1 MSVFDSK
8 INFRNNQDEGV
19 IEKVQ
24 EEVDFA
30 QKMRNAVDVQ
40 LIDTNLY
47 MSKELWLPWGS
58 RGAFGGQIVAQAL
71 RAAWDTVEED
81 FAVHSLH
88 AYFILACSV
97 EIPVIYN
104 VQRVRDGRSLATRI
118 VKATQRGKAIFV
130 ASCSFVKPDDS
141 ISLSH
146 QTTMPE
152 TVDPDTLPSD
162 IEVLQNTLAITESI
176 PEEVKKRAQKK
187 LEDDLPIDSRAVLTL
202 SPQQVITGSVEPNTH
217 SRRWFKTRGLLNDDM
232 KLHAC
237 IIAYASDSGFITTAA
252 AANGYLINSR
262 SLGMIASLDHS
273 IWFHTPARADK
284 WLLYDVHSPRTN
296 SGRGMVFGKIYSQD
310 GTLVATTAQEGIV
323 RLSERE
329 QEKRRKKAA
338 VASEGDLNASTES
351 KL

>member
-1 MSVFDSK
+1 
-8 INFRNNQDEGV
+8 
-19 IEKVQ
+19 
-24 EEVDFA
+24 
-30 QKMRNAVDVQ
+30 
-40 LIDTNLY
+40 
-47 MSKELWLPWGS
+47 
-58 RGAFGGQIVAQAL
+58 
-71 RAAWDTVEED
+71 
-81 FAVHSLH
+81 
-88 AYFILACSV
+88 
-97 EIPVIYN
+97 
-104 VQRVRDGRSLATRI
+104 
-118 VKATQRGKAIFV
+118 
-130 ASCSFVKPDDS
+130 
-141 ISLSH
+141 
-146 QTTMPE
+146 MPE

>member
-8 INFRNNQDEGV
+8 VNFRDNLDEGV
-19 IEKVQ
+19 IEKVE

-58 RGAFGGQIVAQAL
+58 RGAFGGQATQAL

-97 EIPVIYN
+97 EIPVVYSI
-104 VQRVRDGRSLATRI
+104 QRVRDGRSYATRI
-118 VKATQRGKAIFV
+118 VTATQRGKAIFV
-130 ASCSFVKPDDS
+130 SSCSFVKPDDS
-141 ISLSH
+141 VALNH

-152 TVDPDTLPSD
+152 TADPDTLPSD

-176 PEEVKKRAQKK
+176 PEAVKQRAQKK
-187 LEDDLPIDSRAVLTL
+187 LEDNLPVDSRAVLTL
-202 SPQQVITGSVEPNTH
+202 SPQQVITGS
-217 SRRWFKTRGLLNDDM
+217 RRWFKTRGLLNDDM
-232 KLHAC
+232 RLHAC

-310 GTLVATTAQEGIV
+310 GTLVATTAQEGII

-329 QEKRRKKAA
+329 QEKRRKKADA
-338 VASEGDLNASTES
+338 TWQDDAKVSTAS